1 LCRGIAPHRPQSI
14 QEDPMTAPSLK
25 DRITEDMKT
34 AMRAREAERLGAI
47 RMLLAAI
54 KQKEVD
60 ERIVADDAQVAA
72 IVDKLI
78 KQRRDSIS
86 QFEQAGRSDLVDR
99 ERAEVEVLSAYL
111 PKQLTEEEVAAEVD
125 AAIAAAGAAGP
136 QDMGK
141 VMGAL
146 KPKLAGRTDLSKV
159 SGIVKAR
166 LAQR

>member
-1 LCRGIAPHRPQSI
+1 MTI
-14 QEDPMTAPSLK
+14 EDDPMTAPTLK
-25 DRITEDMKT
+25 DRITEDMKA

-60 ERIVADDAQVAA
+60 ERIVVDDGQVAA

-86 QFEQAGRSDLVDR
+86 QFEQAGRTDLVDR

-111 PKQLTEEEVAAEVD
+111 PVQLTDEEVASEVD
-125 AAIAAAGAAGP
+125 AAIAASGAAGP
-136 QDMGK
+136 QDMGR
-141 VMGAL
+141 VMGVL
-146 KPKLAGRTDLSKV
+146 KPRLAGRTDLSKV

>member
-1 LCRGIAPHRPQSI
+1 
-14 QEDPMTAPSLK
+14 MTAPSLK
-25 DRITEDMKT
+25 DRITEDMKA

-78 KQRRDSIS
+78 KQRRDSIAA
-86 QFEQAGRSDLVDR
+86 FEQAGRTDLADR
-99 ERAEVEVLSAYL
+99 EKAEVAVLAAYL
-111 PKQLTEEEVAAEVD
+111 PAQASDEEVAAEVD
-125 AAIAAAGAAGP
+125 AAIAATGAAGP
-136 QDMGK
+136 QDMGR
-141 VMGAL
+141 VMGVL
-146 KPKLAGRTDLSKV
+146 KPRLAGKTDLSKV

>member
-1 LCRGIAPHRPQSI
+1 
-14 QEDPMTAPSLK
+14 MTAPSLK
-25 DRITEDMKT
+25 DRITEDMKA

-86 QFEQAGRSDLVDR
+86 QFEQAGRTDLVDR

-125 AAIAAAGAAGP
+125 AAIAASGAAGP